1 MSGGKAMDASD
12 SRYRAKITSKGQVT
26 IPAAVRERYG
36 LEAGDWIVLDP
47 QKEYVEVRKEPTP
60 HEYLAALRAK
70 HPSGPA
76 RFASDEEAL
85 ADYYRTT
92 FAIPPTG
99 PGYVVKFTRKSVD
112 AVLED
117 DDEGR

>member
-1 MSGGKAMDASD
+1 MDVSD

-36 LEAGDWIVLDP
+36 LEAGDWIVLDA

-60 HEYLAALRAK
+60 HEYFAALRKK

-76 RFASDEEAL
+76 RFASDDEAL

-92 FAIPPTG
+92 FAVPPTG
-99 PGYVVKFTRKSVD
+99 PGYIVSFARKGVN
-112 AVLED
+112 AARGD
-117 DDEGR
+117 DDADR

>member
-1 MSGGKAMDASD
+1 MDPSGQ
-12 SRYRAKITSKGQVT
+12 RYRAKITSKGQVT

-47 QKEYVEVRKEPTP
+47 QKEYVEVRREPTP
-60 HEYLAALRAK
+60 HEYLDALRAK
-70 HPSGPA
+70 YPSGPA

-85 ADYYRTT
+85 ADYYRTN
-92 FAIPPTG
+92 FASLPTG
-99 PGYVVKFTRKSVD
+99 PIYRLKFTRESVD

-117 DDEGR
+117 HDDEAR